1 MRSGSPA
8 GFPPHQD
15 VQTPDS
21 SEAPGP
27 QAGRQSAPSHLPTAH
42 PSRTALLGSSPQHGL
57 GEGPQQGQGSSRGWS
72 TARGALA
79 PLSSAGTAHPHVSLV
94 QTPVPWFC
102 ALRSSS
108 TDPPFPLQQIDNRL
122 WWGHLRRGLWGG
134 AAGNEH
140 QREEV
145 KCVSVRRWAVGTT
158 ASARDLG
165 LQQEG
170 LLAGGGRKRVG

>member
-1 MRSGSPA
+1 M
-8 GFPPHQD
+8 
-15 VQTPDS
+15 
-21 SEAPGP
+21 
-27 QAGRQSAPSHLPTAH
+27 
-42 PSRTALLGSSPQHGL
+42 
-57 GEGPQQGQGSSRGWS
+57 
-72 TARGALA
+72 A

-102 ALRSSS
+102 ALRNSS

-170 LLAGGGRKRVG
+170 LLGGVGGSGWGERPERPSRLREQAWVLFPVLERGWMGVRRGL